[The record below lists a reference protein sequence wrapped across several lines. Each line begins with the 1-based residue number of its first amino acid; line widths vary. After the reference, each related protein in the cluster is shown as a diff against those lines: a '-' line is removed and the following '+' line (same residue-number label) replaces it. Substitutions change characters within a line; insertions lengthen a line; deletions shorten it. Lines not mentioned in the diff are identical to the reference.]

1 MEVRSVFPELYLC
14 PWIFLQTAQMEGA
27 LAKWRVEL
35 AEEGG
40 TLRERLNE
48 VGRSARELRLS
59 FGAWIGKPRLPI
71 SPS

>member
-14 PWIFLQTAQMEGA
+14 PWIFLQTAQMEGV

-59 FGAWIGKPRLPI
+59 FGAWIGKSRLPI